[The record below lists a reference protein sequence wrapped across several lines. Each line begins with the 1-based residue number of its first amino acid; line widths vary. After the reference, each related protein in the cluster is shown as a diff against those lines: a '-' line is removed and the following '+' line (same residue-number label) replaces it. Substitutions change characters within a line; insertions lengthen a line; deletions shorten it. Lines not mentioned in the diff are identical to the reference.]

1 MDKLGM
7 EGDSAELA
15 GGLHLKTR
23 GLATGRLKIKLLPE
37 ECLEMV
43 SKDNQIQFVFNQQSQ
58 KYPLTIL
65 SQGYS

>member
-23 GLATGRLKIKLLPE
+23 RLATGRLKIKLLPE

-43 SKDNQIQFVFNQQSQ
+43 SKDNQTQFVFNQ
-58 KYPLTIL
+58 
-65 SQGYS
+65 